1 MRYREW
7 QQDRLH
13 LPVHLPWKN
22 AKLGSVRKLLTAIGL
37 LFSTV
42 IVPVLAIVLA
52 VWFITGMVRNELW
65 PWWFWAS
72 CIAFIIFLQV
82 VARLLTRRAVQ
93 DK

>member
-1 MRYREW
+1 MR
-7 QQDRLH
+7 
-13 LPVHLPWKN
+13 KT
-22 AKLGSVRKLLTAIGL
+22 LTAIGL
-37 LFSTV
+37 VFSTV

-72 CIAFIIFLQV
+72 CIGLIILLQV
-82 VARLLTRRAVQ
+82 LARVLTRYAV